1 MQIFPLIA
9 VYSITI
15 YVYCTKQSFL
25 EVEKGKGVVSPVQA
39 ERSVTEEGSE
49 LASRKQELLEL
60 KNELETVVSILRR
73 FPAKKAWAAAQALD
87 DAAFYAQYDQQ
98 WVPYKIFDHS
108 NLKKKIDRLEAEIE
122 RKKIKLEAQIDRKN
136 NEIER
141 KKIRLE
147 AEIERIKVI
156 TFLREKAALEENLS
170 KKARKEKISESL
182 NGLETRPG
190 DENLSRNLSPKQSS
204 STEKLSKSCN
214 ILHNLYT
221 YIYTCIYMY
230 TSFISSISGHF
241 LLD

>member
-1 MQIFPLIA
+1 MQIVPLIA

-39 ERSVTEEGSE
+39 ERSVTEEDSE

-87 DAAFYAQYDQQ
+87 DAAFSAQYYQQ

-122 RKKIKLEAQIDRKN
+122 RKN
-136 NEIER
+136 SEIER
-141 KKIRLE
+141 TNS
-147 AEIERIKVI
+147 EIERIKVI

-170 KKARKEKISESL
+170 KKARREDISVSL
-182 NGLETRPG
+182 NGLDSRPG
-190 DENLSRNLSPKQSS
+190 DQNLSPNLSPKQSI
-204 STEKLSKSCN
+204 STEELSKSCN
-214 ILHNLYT
+214 ILHNL
-221 YIYTCIYMY
+221 
-230 TSFISSISGHF
+230 
-241 LLD
+241 

>member
-1 MQIFPLIA
+1 MQIVPLIA

-39 ERSVTEEGSE
+39 ERSVTEEDSE

-87 DAAFYAQYDQQ
+87 DAAFSAQYYQQ
-98 WVPYKIFDHS
+98 WVRYKIFDHS

-122 RKKIKLEAQIDRKN
+122 RTN
-136 NEIER
+136 S
-141 KKIRLE
+141 
-147 AEIERIKVI
+147 EIERIKVI

-170 KKARKEKISESL
+170 KKARREDISVSL
-182 NGLETRPG
+182 NGLDSRPG
-190 DENLSRNLSPKQSS
+190 DQNLSPNLSPKQSI
-204 STEKLSKSCN
+204 STEELSKSCN
-214 ILHNLYT
+214 ILHNL
-221 YIYTCIYMY
+221 
-230 TSFISSISGHF
+230 
-241 LLD
+241 

>member
-1 MQIFPLIA
+1 MQIVPLIA

-39 ERSVTEEGSE
+39 ERSVTEEDSE

-87 DAAFYAQYDQQ
+87 DAAFSAQYYQQ

-122 RKKIKLEAQIDRKN
+122 RTN
-136 NEIER
+136 S
-141 KKIRLE
+141 
-147 AEIERIKVI
+147 EIERIKVI
-156 TFLREKAALEENLS
+156 IFLREKAALEENLS
-170 KKARKEKISESL
+170 KKARREDISVSL
-182 NGLETRPG
+182 NGLDSRPG
-190 DENLSRNLSPKQSS
+190 DQNLSPNLSPKQSI
-204 STEKLSKSCN
+204 STEELSKSCN
-214 ILHNLYT
+214 ILHNLY
-221 YIYTCIYMY
+221 IYMY
-230 TSFISSISGHF
+230 TSFISSISRHF